1 MVVKKSKSRKSG
13 KNKITIMVKISE
25 GKDKRKME
33 KTIQQSILKV
43 RRMLDGELE
52 FEYVIALDEQ
62 CTQKAK

>member
-1 MVVKKSKSRKSG
+1 MVVKKSKSRKSR
-13 KNKITIMVKISE
+13 KNKITIMAKISE

>member
-1 MVVKKSKSRKSG
+1 MA
-13 KNKITIMVKISE
+13 KISE

>member
-13 KNKITIMVKISE
+13 KNKITIMAKISE

-43 RRMLDGELE
+43 RRMLGGELE

>member
-13 KNKITIMVKISE
+13 KNKITIMAKISE

-52 FEYVIALDEQ
+52 FEYVIVLDEQ

>member
-1 MVVKKSKSRKSG
+1 MVVKKSKRRKSG
-13 KNKITIMVKISE
+13 KNKRTSMAKISE

>member
-13 KNKITIMVKISE
+13 KNKITIIAKISE

>member
-13 KNKITIMVKISE
+13 KNKITIMAKISE

-33 KTIQQSILKV
+33 KTIKQSILKV

-52 FEYVIALDEQ
+52 FEYAIALDEQ